1 MDNDTDYHFQY
12 LNRYSDFALS
22 STILIIIGA
31 IIGVIGNS
39 TITFFYFF
47 RIKERGERYFIPL
60 LGIVDLL
67 GCLTSPPYYIMDNE
81 YMFNYPNTTAC
92 RMLSFLQVCIPG
104 ISAHTLLLI
113 SIQRYLLVCKPFGP
127 KMTNFWKR
135 VFFGVVC
142 MVSLAYSAPLL
153 ATAGAFEDNVTYMNH
168 NITTEVCKFSGKRSL
183 SMRIYTTFLF
193 LLMVTNLITT
203 AGLYIP
209 VLRQVKIS
217 FRSRTGTYEI
227 HRDSNVT
234 LQTETS
240 QATHTS
246 DIENYDAQNPSNCVE
261 LREVERK
268 VEATILP
275 KKVRFETR
283 DISNEQP
290 ETSNNHNNVEERSAS
305 NNADHPQPAKS
316 IKSTK
321 SKAGSAQRR
330 VSMMFFYLIVAYM
343 LSFTPP
349 LIILV
354 LLYTRENFTFHTMT
368 RNEMAVWFFL
378 TRLVFM
384 NHIVNPFIYGF
395 FDTKFKKQLC
405 KCFKRKN

>member
-1 MDNDTDYHFQY
+1 
-12 LNRYSDFALS
+12 
-22 STILIIIGA
+22 
-31 IIGVIGNS
+31 
-39 TITFFYFF
+39 
-47 RIKERGERYFIPL
+47 
-60 LGIVDLL
+60 
-67 GCLTSPPYYIMDNE
+67 
-81 YMFNYPNTTAC
+81 
-92 RMLSFLQVCIPG
+92 
-104 ISAHTLLLI
+104 
-113 SIQRYLLVCKPFGP
+113 
-127 KMTNFWKR
+127 
-135 VFFGVVC
+135 

-153 ATAGAFEDNVTYMNH
+153 ATAGAFKDSVTYMNH

-193 LLMVTNLITT
+193 LIMVTNLITT
-203 AGLYIP
+203 AGFYVP

-217 FRSRTGTYEI
+217 FRSRTGTYKI

-246 DIENYDAQNPSNCVE
+246 DIENDDAQNPKNCVE
-261 LREVERK
+261 LKGVERK
-268 VEATILP
+268 VEAPFSP
-275 KKVRFETR
+275 KKGRFKTR
-283 DISNEQP
+283 DMTNEEV
-290 ETSNNHNNVEERSAS
+290 ETSNNHNYVEERDAS
-305 NNADHPQPAKS
+305 HNADHQQPAKS

-330 VSMMFFYLIVAYM
+330 VSMMFFYLIVVYT

-378 TRLVFM
+378 IRLVFM